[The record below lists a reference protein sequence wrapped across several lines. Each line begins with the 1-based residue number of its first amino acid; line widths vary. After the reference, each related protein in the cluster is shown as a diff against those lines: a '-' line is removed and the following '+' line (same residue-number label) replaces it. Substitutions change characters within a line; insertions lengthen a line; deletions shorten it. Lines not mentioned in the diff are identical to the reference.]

1 MEIIKV
7 NSKISDILFS
17 IEEIPGN
24 RYFLV
29 RKINGDLVGE
39 DELFYQPGKSS
50 FIKSLISK
58 NIYYVCLYYR
68 TSGEVVRRL
77 EVLKKRDKDSFLN
90 TIKHKLFVFY
100 FRAFFS
106 HLTVSEAIFCNV
118 SNQVELV
125 FSNGKV
131 FKLNINKLI

>member
-68 TSGEVVRRL
+68 TNGDIVRRL
-77 EVLKKRDKDSFLN
+77 EVLKKRDKGSYFKAL
-90 TIKHKLFVFY
+90 IHKINALY
-100 FRAFFS
+100 FRVLFS
-106 HLTVSEAIFCNV
+106 RYVVREASFCNV
-118 SNQVELV
+118 TNKVEIA
-125 FSNGKV
+125 FTNGKV
-131 FKLNINKLI
+131 LKINLYKLI